1 MFYPSLRLTPA
12 HSSWLFFYFPPL
24 QHLLPAHAVPL
35 NFLGTLSCPFQI
47 GFRLNSPCFM
57 SLCWQIHSWYRH
69 IIKTAAWA
77 KYDLSKLF
85 FLSPPPRVICHFRDL
100 FLLPSAL
107 IRHERLPPWR
117 WGRWGV
123 SIKERCCLRIGVE
136 ASRWFHSGKW
146 QHLLIWPFNF
156 KSNSVRL
163 HHLQSP
169 PVIQNKPQAN
179 SHKHTRIHT
188 FPN

>member
-1 MFYPSLRLTPA
+1 MFHPSLRLTPA
-12 HSSWLFFYFPPL
+12 HSSWLFSISPPL

-85 FLSPPPRVICHFRDL
+85 FLSTPSSCYLSFPRFVS
-100 FLLPSAL
+100 PSQCSDSSWEIGADG
-107 IRHERLPPWR
+107 ERRSKSDVAFGL
-117 WGRWGV
+117 V
-123 SIKERCCLRIGVE
+123 LRRVGGFAA
-136 ASRWFHSGKW
+136 ASDS
-146 QHLLIWPFNF
+146 
-156 KSNSVRL
+156 
-163 HHLQSP
+163 
-169 PVIQNKPQAN
+169 
-179 SHKHTRIHT
+179 TY
-188 FPN
+188 